1 MNLRDDEGVATVL
14 ACCVLAAI
22 VMVTG
27 GMLHVGSAVVAR
39 HTAQSAADLS
49 ALGGA
54 GALDGGDESA
64 CEMSAVIAERM
75 RTVLA
80 ECECR
85 GGMYWSRYAHRC
97 CCRASGSGMRRLT
110 RVRVRSAD
118 RVDHGG
124 QNLDRAVFVEW
135 VVSVA
140 ALG

>member
-80 ECECR
+80 ECEVQ
-85 GGMYWSRYAHRC
+85 GGWDVLVEIRAPVLLSGFGIGGDAQAYA
-97 CCRASGSGMRRLT
+97 RAGP
-110 RVRVRSAD
+110 
-118 RVDHGG
+118 
-124 QNLDRAVFVEW
+124 
-135 VVSVA
+135 VS
-140 ALG
+140 

>member
-54 GALDGGDESA
+54 GALDGGEASA
-64 CEMSAVIAERM
+64 CAKSAERM

-80 ECECR
+80 ECEVQGWDVVVEIR
-85 GGMYWSRYAHRC
+85 APVLLSGFGIGDAQAYA
-97 CCRASGSGMRRLT
+97 RAGPIG
-110 RVRVRSAD
+110 
-118 RVDHGG
+118 
-124 QNLDRAVFVEW
+124 
-135 VVSVA
+135 
-140 ALG
+140 

>member
-1 MNLRDDEGVATVL
+1 VNLRDDEGVATVL

-54 GALDGGDESA
+54 GALGGGEASA
-64 CEMSAVIAERM
+64 CAKSAAIAERM

-80 ECECR
+80 ECEVQGWDVVVEVR
-85 GGMYWSRYAHRC
+85 APVLLSGFGIGDAQAYA
-97 CCRASGSGMRRLT
+97 RAGP
-110 RVRVRSAD
+110 
-118 RVDHGG
+118 
-124 QNLDRAVFVEW
+124 
-135 VVSVA
+135 VS
-140 ALG
+140 

>member
-27 GMLHVGSAVVAR
+27 GMLHVGSAVAR

-54 GALDGGDESA
+54 GALDGGEASA
-64 CEMSAVIAERM
+64 CAKSAAIAERM

-80 ECECR
+80 ECEVQGWDVVVEIR
-85 GGMYWSRYAHRC
+85 APVLLSGFGIGDA
-97 CCRASGSGMRRLT
+97 RAS
-110 RVRVRSAD
+110 A
-118 RVDHGG
+118 
-124 QNLDRAVFVEW
+124 RAGPV
-135 VVSVA
+135 
-140 ALG
+140 G

>member
-39 HTAQSAADLS
+39 HTAQSAADFS

-80 ECECR
+80 ECEVQGWDVLVEIR
-85 GGMYWSRYAHRC
+85 APVLLSGFGIGDAQAYA
-97 CCRASGSGMRRLT
+97 RAGP
-110 RVRVRSAD
+110 
-118 RVDHGG
+118 
-124 QNLDRAVFVEW
+124 
-135 VVSVA
+135 VS
-140 ALG
+140 